1 MLQGSDHK
9 FGFISDYLVEIFH
22 TVNLAFLAG
31 IISVLG
37 IVANILNIV
46 VFLKQGFNDTVNIS
60 LFALAVSDLCAL
72 ITLQW
77 VNLLRNPLF
86 IYRVPF
92 LPDEVQHLTAAWPH
106 ACFARITSWITVYI
120 TLERC
125 LCVVVPLK
133 VKRIVNPTVAVCVLV
148 SIFLVMFLTLLPD
161 YLTCYLDWKFDSTY
175 NRTMLGLLFL
185 KGRDQMAALSFNL
198 AACTQISSF
207 GAVIVF
213 TSVLVI
219 KVKEK
224 SKWRSSIA
232 HSGANS
238 SAVISKRDNKVV
250 KMIVLI
256 AVIYCIC
263 FLPMLVN
270 YILTTIE
277 PNFIVVGL
285 YRNAFLLSWSFAFLV
300 DSINSSINIIVYYK
314 MSSKFRN
321 TFNTLF
327 FTTTPIKN

>member
-1 MLQGSDHK
+1 MQQSSKHQVGFVSD
-9 FGFISDYLVEIFH
+9 DLVDIFH
-22 TVNLAFLAG
+22 IVNLAILAG
-31 IISVLG
+31 VIAAFG
-37 IVANILNIV
+37 IAANIINIV
-46 VFLKQGFNDTVNIS
+46 VFLKQGFSDTVNIS

-72 ITLQW
+72 ITLEW

-133 VKRIVNPTVAVCVLV
+133 VKSIVNPRVAVCVLV
-148 SIFLVMFLTLLPD
+148 TIFLVMFLTLLPD
-161 YLTCYLDWKFDSTY
+161 YLTCYLDWKFDSSH

-185 KGRDQMAALSFNL
+185 KGRDEMAALSFNL
-198 AACTQISSF
+198 AAVTQISSF
-207 GAVIVF
+207 GAVIIF
-213 TSVLVI
+213 TVVLVI
-219 KVKEK
+219 KMKEK

-232 HSGANS
+232 HAGTNS
-238 SAVISKRDNKVV
+238 SDGIQKKDNKVV

-256 AVIYCIC
+256 AVIYCGC

-270 YILTTIE
+270 YIVTTIE
-277 PNFIVVGL
+277 PRFIIVGV

-300 DSINSSINIIVYYK
+300 DSFNSSINIVVYYR
-314 MSSKFRN
+314 MSTKYRN
-321 TFNTLF
+321 TFNSLF
-327 FTTTPIKN
+327 CATTQGKH